1 MKKEKNAKNVEN
13 APKIRC
19 KTVYELMGDYPKEKV
34 DEAIKQLSS
43 FHYDILM
50 KRHGGDLE
58 NPTFTELSKK
68 EKNLYYAVIIPRL
81 RKILLNSNVP
91 VTHDDSIEAKDEN
104 LSDVKEAGEEVTVPN
119 IKDNEAVIESSNNES
134 IASKDDEQRTTT
146 RGSLPEV
153 KNQEGRVEK
162 SKTFSK
168 EEYSS
173 ILKLLRTPTFE
184 QMLKTLS
191 IKEAIIISL
200 KLGYVD
206 DKYFSTESIAQFL
219 GIDNQEVIETT
230 KKVLMLYRDNINSFI
245 DTAINAV
252 SDDNKLTMDKK

>member
-1 MKKEKNAKNVEN
+1 
-13 APKIRC
+13 
-19 KTVYELMGDYPKEKV
+19 
-34 DEAIKQLSS
+34 
-43 FHYDILM
+43 M

-58 NPTFTELSKK
+58 NPTFTELNKK
-68 EKNLYYAVIIPRL
+68 EKNLYYAVIIPKL

-91 VTHDDSIEAKDEN
+91 VTHDDFIETKGES
-104 LSDVKEAGEEVTVPN
+104 LFEVKEVGEEVTVPN
-119 IKDNEAVIESSNNES
+119 IKDNEVDIESSNNES
-134 IASKDDEQRTTT
+134 IASKDDEQSTTT
-146 RGSLPEV
+146 TVSPLPEV
-153 KNQEGRVEK
+153 RNQEGRVEE

>member
-1 MKKEKNAKNVEN
+1 MKKEKNAKSVKN

-58 NPTFTELSKK
+58 NPTFTELNKK
-68 EKNLYYAVIIPRL
+68 EKNLYYAVIIPKL

-104 LSDVKEAGEEVTVPN
+104 LSDVKEVGEEVTVPN
-119 IKDNEAVIESSNNES
+119 IKDNEAIIESSNNES

-146 RGSLPEV
+146 PVSLPEV
-153 KNQEGRVEK
+153 RNQEGRVEE

>member
-1 MKKEKNAKNVEN
+1 M
-13 APKIRC
+13 I
-19 KTVYELMGDYPKEKV
+19 
-34 DEAIKQLSS
+34 
-43 FHYDILM
+43 FLM

-58 NPTFTELSKK
+58 NPTFSELNKK
-68 EKNLYYAVIIPRL
+68 EMNLYYAVIIPKL
-81 RKILLNSNVP
+81 KKILLYSNV
-91 VTHDDSIEAKDEN
+91 
-104 LSDVKEAGEEVTVPN
+104 KEVGEETTEDN
-119 IKDNEAVIESSNNES
+119 IKDNDAVIEPSV
-134 IASKDDEQRTTT
+134 
-146 RGSLPEV
+146 SLPEV
-153 KNQEGRVEK
+153 ENQESRVEE

-168 EEYSS
+168 EEYSN
-173 ILKLLRTPTFE
+173 ILKLFRTPTFE

-252 SDDNKLTMDKK
+252 SNDNKLIMNKNNVSPLFY